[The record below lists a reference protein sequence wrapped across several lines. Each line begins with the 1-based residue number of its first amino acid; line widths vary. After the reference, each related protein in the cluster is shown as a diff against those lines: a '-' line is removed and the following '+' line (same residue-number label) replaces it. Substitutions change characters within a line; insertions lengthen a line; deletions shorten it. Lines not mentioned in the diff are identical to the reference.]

1 MTRDDH
7 ILATV
12 AAGMQD
18 SEKVYDALS
27 YAMSVARRKA
37 GPDPML
43 IDIAH
48 EIAAARSP
56 DTDNSRRLRIAA
68 CLLETLDEYALAAI
82 TAEAES
88 DTPQPDD
95 EENE

>member
-1 MTRDDH
+1 
-7 ILATV
+7 
-12 AAGMQD
+12 
-18 SEKVYDALS
+18 
-27 YAMSVARRKA
+27 MSVARRKV

-48 EIAAARSP
+48 EIAAARHP
-56 DTDNSRRLRIAA
+56 NTDNSRRLRIAA

-88 DTPQPDD
+88 DIPLEDD
-95 EENE
+95 ESDADET